1 MLEIYAGK
9 NALKTIQ
16 KHGFRQT
23 LFTNFLGASGGPKWF
38 TLFGLDKYLFSN
50 FFQGRNTELNLI
62 GSSAGAFRAACLTQ
76 NNPVQAIEG
85 LAYNYANT
93 VYSKKPSAQEISTK
107 AVGIVDQLFTGNSAN
122 EVINNKV
129 FKAHFLVAKC
139 NGLTASDNKLMQ
151 GAGLI
156 NSMLLN
162 KLDRRHLSKQYQR
175 YIFKNPH
182 SNLVINDP
190 YNFSNVY
197 QTLTSNNIKSAVLA
211 SGSIP
216 MVMSGVKHIHG
227 TAKGTY
233 RDGGIIDYH
242 FDFSLSQHSS
252 DNENSDNQNSKK
264 FPTDEEKHYRDKKS
278 DIIEHS
284 LTLYPHFSSEPK
296 AGWFDKNST
305 RKVLASSY
313 ENTVLLTP
321 SEKFIK
327 SLPFNKIPDRT
338 DFTELDATTR
348 IKYWEKVLEE
358 TNKLAECFNDFVVKQ
373 DITKIKIFQP

>member
-16 KHGFRQT
+16 EQGFKQE

-38 TLFGLDKYLFSN
+38 ILFGLDKYLFGD
-50 FFQGRNTELNLI
+50 FFKNRNTELNLI
-62 GSSAGAFRAACLTQ
+62 GSSAGAFRAAALTQ
-76 NNPVQAIEG
+76 KNPIQAIER
-85 LAYNYANT
+85 LAHTYANT
-93 VYSKKPSAQEISTK
+93 IYSKKPTPQEISAQ
-107 AVGIVDQLFTGNSAN
+107 AVNIVDLLFAESGAN
-122 EVINNKV
+122 EVLNNKV

-139 NGLTASDNKLMQ
+139 NGLTAFDNKIMQ

-156 NSMLLN
+156 NSLLLN
-162 KLDRRHLSKQYQR
+162 KIDRRLLSKQYQR
-175 YIFKNPH
+175 YIFKHPG

-190 YNFSNVY
+190 YNFSNTY
-197 QTLTSNNIKSAVLA
+197 QTLTSNNIKEAVLA

-216 MVMSGVKHIHG
+216 MVMSGVKHIEG
-227 TAKGTY
+227 AAKGTY

-242 FDFSLSQHSS
+242 FDFSLSNNNSNNQASEK
-252 DNENSDNQNSKK
+252 DNTSRYCLGKESEVVEQG
-264 FPTDEEKHYRDKKS
+264 
-278 DIIEHS
+278 

-305 RKVLASSY
+305 RKVLNSSY
-313 ENTVLLTP
+313 ENTVLLAP
-321 SEKFIK
+321 SEKFIR

-358 TNKLAECFNDFVVKQ
+358 TSKLAECFNEFVVNQ
-373 DITKIKIFQP
+373 DIAKIREFQP

>member
-1 MLEIYAGK
+1 MLEIYSGK

-16 KHGFRQT
+16 EQGFKQE

-38 TLFGLDKYLFSN
+38 TLFGLDKYLFGD
-50 FFQGRNTELNLI
+50 FFKNRTTELNLI

-93 VYSKKPSAQEISTK
+93 VYSTKPSAKEISEK
-107 AVGIVDQLFTGNSAN
+107 AVGIVEQLFTGNGAD

-139 NGLTASDNKLMQ
+139 NGLTAFDNKIMQ

-156 NSMLLN
+156 NSILLN
-162 KLDRRHLSKQYQR
+162 KLDRKLLSKQYQR
-175 YIFKNPH
+175 YIFKHPA
-182 SNLVINDP
+182 SNLIINDP
-190 YNFSNVY
+190 YNFNNVY
-197 QTLTSNNIKSAVLA
+197 QTLTADNIKSAVLA

-216 MVMSGVKHIHG
+216 MVMSGVRDIHG
-227 TAKGTY
+227 AEKGTY

-242 FDFSLSQHSS
+242 FDFSLSNNGSDKRVFNKHSLHEHR
-252 DNENSDNQNSKK
+252 NE
-264 FPTDEEKHYRDKKS
+264 RDGGE
-278 DIIEHS
+278 IENG
-284 LTLYPHFSSEPK
+284 LTLYPHFTSAPK
-296 AGWFDKNST
+296 AGWFDKTST

-313 ENTVLLTP
+313 ENTVLLAP
-321 SEKFIK
+321 SEKFIR

-338 DFTELDATTR
+338 DFTELDSTTR

-358 TNKLAECFNDFVVKQ
+358 TDKLAECFHEFVVKQ
-373 DITKIKIFQP
+373 DLTKIRAFRP

>member
-16 KHGFRQT
+16 EQGFKQE

-38 TLFGLDKYLFSN
+38 MLYGLDRYLFGD
-50 FFQGRNTELNLI
+50 FFKDRSTELNLI

-76 NNPVQAIEG
+76 KNPVQAIER
-85 LAYNYANT
+85 LAFTYAKT
-93 VYSKKPSAQEISTK
+93 VYSAKPTPQEISDH
-107 AVGIVDQLFTGNSAN
+107 AVTIVDKLFGEDGAN
-122 EVINNKV
+122 EVINNKI

-139 NGLTASDNKLMQ
+139 HGLTAFDNKIIQ

-162 KLDRRHLSKQYQR
+162 KISRELLTKQYQR
-175 YIFKNPH
+175 YIFKQPS

-190 YNFSNVY
+190 YNFDNVY
-197 QTLTSNNIKSAVLA
+197 QTLTSDNIKEAVLA

-216 MVMSGVKHIHG
+216 MVMSGIKNISG
-227 TAKGTY
+227 AEKGIY

-242 FDFSLSQHSS
+242 FDFSLT
-252 DNENSDNQNSKK
+252 NKIQNPINTSES
-264 FPTDEEKHYRDKKS
+264 TVG
-278 DIIEHS
+278 

-296 AGWFDKNST
+296 AGWFDKNSN

-313 ENTVLLTP
+313 ENTVLLAP
-321 SEKFIK
+321 SKKFIQ
-327 SLPFNKIPDRT
+327 SLPYKKIPDRT
-338 DFTELDATTR
+338 DFTNLDATTR

-358 TNKLAECFNDFVVKQ
+358 TDKLAECFNEFVLKQ
-373 DITKIKIFQP
+373 DIAKIRAFQP

>member
-16 KHGFRQT
+16 DHGFKQE

-38 TLFGLDKYLFSN
+38 TLFGLDKYLFGD
-50 FFQGRNTELNLI
+50 FFQGRSTELNLV

-93 VYSKKPSAQEISTK
+93 VYSKKPTPKEIADK
-107 AVGIVDQLFTGNSAN
+107 AVGIVDQLFIGNGAN
-122 EVINNKV
+122 EVLNNKV

-139 NGLTASDNKLMQ
+139 HGLTAFDNKIMQ

-156 NSMLLN
+156 NSILLN
-162 KLDRRHLSKQYQR
+162 KISRKLLNKQYQR
-175 YIFKNPH
+175 YIFKH
-182 SNLVINDP
+182 ASSNLVINDP
-190 YNFSNVY
+190 YNFNNVY
-197 QTLTSNNIKSAVLA
+197 QTLTSDNIKSAILA

-216 MVMSGVKHIHG
+216 MVMSGIKHING
-227 TAKGTY
+227 AAKGTY

-242 FDFSLSQHSS
+242 FDFSLG
-252 DNENSDNQNSKK
+252 NETNNQLSNTGS
-264 FPTDEEKHYRDKKS
+264 TQA
-278 DIIEHS
+278 
-284 LTLYPHFSSEPK
+284 LTLYPHFSAEPK
-296 AGWFDKNST
+296 AGWFDKNSS

-313 ENTVLLTP
+313 ENTVLLAP
-321 SEKFIK
+321 SKKFIQ

-338 DFTELDATTR
+338 DFTEIDNTTR
-348 IKYWEKVLEE
+348 IKYWEQVLGE
-358 TNKLAECFNDFVVKQ
+358 TDKLAECFNEFVVKQ
-373 DITKIKIFQP
+373 DIAKIRAFQP